1 MEKKAFLVSTTF
13 MSRVVV
19 DVDDNGEIINW
30 NNLVSQV
37 EKSIRDAVNNS
48 ETDENIDTFSLT
60 RNVHIIQKKTIVE
73 L

>member
-19 DVDDNGEIINW
+19 DVDDKGEIINW

-48 ETDENIDTFSLT
+48 ETDENIDAFFPDEECPY
-60 RNVHIIQKKTIVE
+60 NPEEEDK
-73 L
+73 